1 MKRIFLVLPLLTLI
15 SVNAFADIPG
25 GRRTPKPTP
34 KTVIITE
41 ATPKP
46 TPEPGAKPKLAE
58 YNGTIRI
65 YFSREAGKDEDVP
78 ILEIRRSAVE
88 KLLASNGEGV
98 TLENLAEKTEGPG
111 FTPSQT
117 IVSGTLFSL
126 AFIFGGVWIFRSKGA
141 SKTGAGL
148 VLGAVL
154 GAGTVVLGNSPPDY
168 VVKLTSRIFD
178 KNTRAY
184 GYAKNKV
191 KIRLVEENEYAS
203 GVRND
208 VLLIVPKDDSE
219 ASE

>member
-1 MKRIFLVLPLLTLI
+1 MKKILFVLPLLALFSI
-15 SVNAFADIPG
+15 DALADIAG
-25 GRRTPKPTP
+25 GNRVPKPTP
-34 KTVIITE
+34 Q
-41 ATPKP
+41 ATIVPAATAQP
-46 TPEPGAKPKLAE
+46 TPEPGAKPHLAE

-65 YFSREAGKDEDVP
+65 YFSREKGKDDDVP
-78 ILEIRRSAVE
+78 VLEIRRSAVE

-98 TLENLAEKTEGPG
+98 TLDNLAENTGGTG
-111 FTPSQT
+111 FTQAQT

-154 GAGTVVLGNSPPDY
+154 GAGTVVLANSPPDY

-219 ASE
+219 GSE